1 MLVKLNFNMV
11 VFGLLML
18 ATLIFGPTFRILELG
33 TQATGGFVGDF
44 FQMSLFTQ
52 ATATSASKWV
62 NAWTVFYWLWPLA
75 WSPFAGLFI
84 ARISRGRS
92 VREVAFAGIGAISAL
107 HFGIAPHDLTM
118 VLGSMGASA
127 VLLYGAPAAPFSQPR
142 NLFLGHG
149 IACVVG
155 VTAHELISVPM
166 DTPILA
172 APLAVSGSIVLM
184 HLTRSLHPPAGGTV
198 LIAVLGSPELHAL
211 GYSLLVP
218 TMLDATVLFGVALAN
233 NAFGIRYQ
241 AR

>member
-1 MLVKLNFNMV
+1 MWNFRENLRDCLAVSDTMV
-11 VFGLLML
+11 PQRVAAMQRALLRRAIPRCRGLCAKPDPPPPPPPSPPSALTIAASGL
-18 ATLIFGPTFRILELG
+18 
-33 TQATGGFVGDF
+33 
-44 FQMSLFTQ
+44 
-52 ATATSASKWV
+52 TSFS
-62 NAWTVFYWLWPLA
+62 
-75 WSPFAGLFI
+75 
-84 ARISRGRS
+84 
-92 VREVAFAGIGAISAL
+92 GIGAISAL

-218 TMLDATVLFGVALAN
+218 TMLDATLLFGVALAN
-233 NAFGIRYQ
+233 NAFGIRYP

>member
-1 MLVKLNFNMV
+1 MV
-11 VFGLLML
+11 PQRVAAMQRALLRRAIPRL
-18 ATLIFGPTFRILELG
+18 
-33 TQATGGFVGDF
+33 
-44 FQMSLFTQ
+44 
-52 ATATSASKWV
+52 
-62 NAWTVFYWLWPLA
+62 
-75 WSPFAGLFI
+75 
-84 ARISRGRS
+84 SRGVCAKPDPPKS
-92 VREVAFAGIGAISAL
+92 PPPPSALTIAASGLTSFAGIGAISVL

-172 APLAVSGSIVLM
+172 APLAVSTSIVLM

-218 TMLDATVLFGVALAN
+218 TMLDATLLFGVALAN
-233 NAFGIRYQ
+233 NAFGIRYP